1 MQISYIYASS
11 MVTKMDLLLN
21 SIPFHYG
28 VKCSFISMGRNSAPD
43 AFLPFLVSS
52 ISTFVPSIEKL
63 YFAESPKRFFFIIC
77 CSLKTCYKI
86 QAIFHYKM
94 RRKILSLII
103 YTSYFSFLY
112 LPQLRRLFLL
122 HRLIM
127 FYNVCKRVL
136 CNVILQ

>member
-1 MQISYIYASS
+1 
-11 MVTKMDLLLN
+11 MVTEMDLLLN

-28 VKCSFISMGRNSAPD
+28 IKCSFISMRRNSAPD

-52 ISTFVPSIEKL
+52 ISTFVPSIEKF

-77 CSLKTCYKI
+77 CFLKICYKI

-94 RRKILSLII
+94 GMKVLSLII

-127 FYNVCKRVL
+127 FYIVCKRVL